1 MSKRYCIS
9 GRGRNFLLPLRLSVA
24 FHRRPGVRAQ
34 RVGPDRLTLT
44 IGPEVFQRAVTPE
57 HDDDTVGMVGLH
69 S

>member
-1 MSKRYCIS
+1 MFVSNRKLGDTEKCI
-9 GRGRNFLLPLRLSVA
+9 
-24 FHRRPGVRAQ
+24 
-34 RVGPDRLTLT
+34 GPDRLTLT